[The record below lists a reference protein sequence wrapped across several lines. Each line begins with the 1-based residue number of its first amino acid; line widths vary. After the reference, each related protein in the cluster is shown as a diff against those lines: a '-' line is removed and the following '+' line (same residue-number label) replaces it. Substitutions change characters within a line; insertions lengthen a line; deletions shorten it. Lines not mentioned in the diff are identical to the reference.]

1 MHPSRRLV
9 TRAAASFVVT
19 SIVALGCGDP
29 EIVFQQGGGGS
40 GSAPTQ
46 GGSAGSP
53 FTASAGGMGGE
64 TCVAQEGVA
73 TTIRRPVDV
82 IFVIDNSGSM
92 TDEIKEVEEEITRN
106 FASII
111 EAANPPVDY
120 HIIMLSQAGAWQ
132 DRYICVPQP
141 LGGLADANQDGHCDD
156 PHQRPGNTSR
166 FSHFSRYISSFNSW
180 CRVMY
185 DFTHPDDY
193 VFFPTGYQS
202 ILRPEAFK
210 VFIEISDDRVSDH
223 AEFSFCT
230 SPLYADQNTPEG
242 GTMAA
247 AKFDADLLAMSPL
260 QFGTAQKRNYVWHSI
275 VAIRPY
281 DQADLTKAWPPD
293 QDITMDLC
301 TPGAQ
306 SAGPGHQALSKLTGG
321 LRYPTCGLDYTPIF
335 QTVAGGII
343 EEAAIPCSYAFP
355 TPPQGETINPAQIQV
370 KYLPGSGPETLYFQV
385 EDESECAPD
394 RFWVDEMSK
403 QVHLCPEVCAT
414 VAADR
419 QGQVKILFG
428 CDPIPPE

>member
-1 MHPSRRLV
+1 MTYPTSRNHVLRVLF
-9 TRAAASFVVT
+9 AASL
-19 SIVALGCGDP
+19 VACGDP
-29 EIVFQQGGGGS
+29 EIVFQVDGSGGAGNSSPGTGGQGNAPFNATTGGQGGE
-40 GSAPTQ
+40 A
-46 GGSAGSP
+46 
-53 FTASAGGMGGE
+53 
-64 TCVAQEGVA
+64 CVAQEGVA
-73 TTIRRPVDV
+73 TTIHRPVDV

-106 FASII
+106 FAATI

-120 HIIMLSQAGAWQ
+120 RIIMLSQAGAWQ
-132 DRYICVPQP
+132 DRYICVPEP
-141 LGGLADANQDGHCDD
+141 LGGLADADHDGHCDD

-166 FSHFSRYISSFNSW
+166 FFHFSRYISSFNSW

-202 ILRPEAFK
+202 ILRPSAFK

-223 AEFSFCT
+223 AEFSMCT

-242 GTMAA
+242 GTLAA
-247 AKFDADLLAMSPL
+247 AGFDTDLLTMSPL

-281 DQADLTKAWPPD
+281 EPLDLTLPWPSD

-306 SAGPGHQALSKLTGG
+306 SPGTGYQALSKLTGG
-321 LRYPTCGLDYTPIF
+321 LRFPTCGLDYSPIF
-335 QTVAGGII
+335 QKVAGGII
-343 EEAAIPCSYAFP
+343 EDAAIPCTYDFP
-355 TPPQGETINPAQIQV
+355 QPPEGETIDPAQIQV

-385 EDESECAPD
+385 DDESQCAPD
-394 RFWVDEMSK
+394 RFWVDEVAE
-403 QVHLCPEVCAT
+403 QVHLCPDVCAT
-414 VAADR
+414 VATDKL
-419 QGQVKILFG
+419 GQVKILFG
-428 CDPIPPE
+428 CDPIPPV